1 MARPAVEAVV
11 LIHGLFLNG
20 YEMSFLRF
28 QLTRAGYS
36 PLRFRYHSVR
46 SSPASA
52 AEKLRKMVQDLDAD
66 TIHFVCHSLGG
77 LVIRHYF
84 ALFEDLRHGRIVTL
98 GTPHQGSGVAR
109 YLSAFTLGQKLLG
122 ESNQHGVSGDVPA
135 WDSACELGSIAGTFS
150 MGMGRMIADLSKPND
165 GTVAVAETRLHG
177 AKDHIA
183 LPVSHLGMLASGQVV
198 VQIVHFLQQGCF
210 APGSAPITR

>member
-1 MARPAVEAVV
+1 EAVV

-28 QLTRAGYS
+28 QLSRAGYL
-36 PLRFRYHSVR
+36 PRRFRYLSVR
-46 SSPASA
+46 CSPASV
-52 AEKLRKMVQDLDAD
+52 AEQLRRVVQDLDAGR
-66 TIHFVCHSLGG
+66 IHFLCHSLGG

-109 YLSAFTLGQKLLG
+109 YLSTFTLGQTLLG
-122 ESNQHGVSGDVPA
+122 KSNRRGVSGDVPA
-135 WDSACELGSIAGTFS
+135 WNGACALGSIAGTRS
-150 MGMGRMIADLSKPND
+150 MGLGRMITELSKPND
-165 GTVAVAETRLHG
+165 GTVAVAETHLHG

-183 LPVSHLGMLASGQVV
+183 LPVSHLGMLVSRQVAIQV
-198 VQIVHFLQQGCF
+198 VHFLQQGRF
-210 APGSAPITR
+210 AHTPRI